1 MMDAAA
7 FRTLNHDLDVRI
19 LSLVDRLDPAQ
30 LHALSPDPVEEWSA
44 AIVLAHLAEFPR
56 FFAGELRRFLA
67 DPSAPIG
74 RTHEHPE
81 RLLAIEAAS
90 GGSLD
95 DLRTAVGAAFADLAL
110 ALEELTDEHLPMT
123 TNNRRYG
130 DEPLTAFLDRYVTG
144 HKRGHLDQLAAMPAA
159 PATSEDAS

>member
-19 LSLVDRLDPAQ
+19 LSLVDRLDPAR
-30 LHALSPDPVEEWSA
+30 LHTLVPAADAEETWSA

-56 FFAGELRRFLA
+56 FFAAELRRFLA
-67 DPSAPIG
+67 DPAVPVG
-74 RTHEHPE
+74 RTLEHPE
-81 RLLAIEAAS
+81 RLLALEAA
-90 GGSLD
+90 GGRTLD
-95 DLRTAVGAAFADLAL
+95 ELRTAVGAAFADLAL
-110 ALEELTDEHLPMT
+110 ALEELTDDHLPMT
-123 TNNRRYG
+123 TNNRQYG

-159 PATSEDAS
+159 SSAR